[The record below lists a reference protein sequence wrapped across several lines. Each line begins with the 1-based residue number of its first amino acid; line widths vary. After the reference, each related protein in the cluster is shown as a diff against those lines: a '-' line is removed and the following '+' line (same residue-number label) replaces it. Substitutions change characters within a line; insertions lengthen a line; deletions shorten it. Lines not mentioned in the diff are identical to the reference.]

1 MKTQADL
8 VSFPQ
13 YQEDN
18 TPDNLRLALPKCQAL
33 MAFINAQSVQL
44 FGILFLGTSLYA
56 LYKIG
61 LRRFRY
67 YDVYKLIYPI
77 FLIIYL
83 RDEKNLKSFI
93 IAILNILM
101 VVCIIL
107 FFSRG
112 QTGHSCFCWIFSQV
126 SLFAPGELLTCILF
140 IS

>member
-1 MKTQADL
+1 
-8 VSFPQ
+8 
-13 YQEDN
+13 
-18 TPDNLRLALPKCQAL
+18 

-93 IAILNILM
+93 IAI
-101 VVCIIL
+101 
-107 FFSRG
+107 
-112 QTGHSCFCWIFSQV
+112 
-126 SLFAPGELLTCILF
+126 
-140 IS
+140 